1 MPSVAQICANVN
13 EFVGGVCVAAS
24 TGVHSHR
31 SKTVNKS
38 AIDSQGSL
46 RYGCLTLAVG
56 GRSKK
61 WGF

>member
-38 AIDSQGSL
+38 AIDSQGLL
-46 RYGCLTLAVG
+46 R
-56 GRSKK
+56 
-61 WGF
+61 

>member
-1 MPSVAQICANVN
+1 MPLVDQICADVN
-13 EFVGGVCVAAS
+13 QFVGGVCIAAS

-31 SKTVNKS
+31 STTVNKS